1 MLKSTRCSCRGLE
14 SVPSTHTAHTVTPA
28 EGALMLSSGFQRHL
42 HPCMCSNTQTHNLLF
57 FKIEVIMAASL
68 CRLQVP
74 FPDSQ
79 VRKESVRLFL
89 PHPHPSRPISG
100 TAGLGLVWDFQ
111 TMGFHFHSLPHG
123 LILSSEGLPSG
134 GVSVFLEEQ
143 FLSQRLDPRQ
153 RKAFLRSL
161 DLPPSLEESEAQRGG
176 PCSEQ
181 LEDEG
186 MSQTECWG
194 WKTPASVYATLE
206 AREMSLAWG

>member
-42 HPCMCSNTQTHNLLF
+42 HPCICSNTQTHNLLF

-79 VRKESVRLFL
+79 VRKESMRLFL
-89 PHPHPSRPISG
+89 PPPPQSSHLRDSWARTRVGLLFRSG
-100 TAGLGLVWDFQ
+100 GFQ

-123 LILSSEGLPSG
+123 LILS
-134 GVSVFLEEQ
+134 
-143 FLSQRLDPRQ
+143 
-153 RKAFLRSL
+153 FLRACHQV
-161 DLPPSLEESEAQRGG
+161 ESVSSWR
-176 PCSEQ
+176 S
-181 LEDEG
+181 
-186 MSQTECWG
+186 SF
-194 WKTPASVYATLE
+194 
-206 AREMSLAWG
+206 